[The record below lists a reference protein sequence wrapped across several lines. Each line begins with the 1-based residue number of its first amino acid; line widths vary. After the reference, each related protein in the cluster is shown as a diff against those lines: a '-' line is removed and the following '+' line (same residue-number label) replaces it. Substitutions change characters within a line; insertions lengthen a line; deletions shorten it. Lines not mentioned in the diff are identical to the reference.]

1 MRNIDAMYVDTSAL
15 VKLYVEEPDSDACEA
30 TVAGNPLAS
39 SSLLYCEF
47 RSALL
52 GKLSRMVI
60 SRAFLEEVWEAF
72 EDDIAV
78 NRIHLIPVN
87 DRLVNE
93 AAGIVDE
100 LYPSVRLRT
109 LDALHLATY
118 KSVLAGPL
126 FSRDIR
132 MLQAAARM
140 GLNLAG

>member
-1 MRNIDAMYVDTSAL
+1 
-15 VKLYVEEPDSDACEA
+15 
-30 TVAGNPLAS
+30 
-39 SSLLYCEF
+39 
-47 RSALL
+47 
-52 GKLSRMVI
+52 MVI

-140 GLNLAG
+140 GLTLAG